1 MCQLL
6 DSMLQT
12 QQHTVPPIKA
22 SSLATLLTQTASPTD
37 NKSQSHLIALG
48 SSPTVHSPRS
58 PASSSSPSAVGPPS
72 PPRNGKKKAR
82 NRPPKHI
89 RKGTSV
95 VHRPDEDAHPA
106 QQDCAGILAGEPAG
120 AAVRHDTA
128 ASTAVDR
135 QLANPP
141 SLRVMSAPIRVPIRS
156 DIVSEDE
163 GTLKLEAFSSP
174 KWLGTG
180 FSDRIEASKSCS
192 VGPRCSGPM
201 IDTASGQFTYFANSL
216 W

>member
-1 MCQLL
+1 
-6 DSMLQT
+6 MLQT
-12 QQHTVPPIKA
+12 QQRTVPPIKA
-22 SSLATLLTQTASPTD
+22 TFLTQTASPTD
-37 NKSQSHLIALG
+37 TETHRVALS
-48 SSPTVHSPRS
+48 SSPSVHSPRS

-72 PPRNGKKKAR
+72 PPRN
-82 NRPPKHI
+82 
-89 RKGTSV
+89 
-95 VHRPDEDAHPA
+95 
-106 QQDCAGILAGEPAG
+106 DCAGISAREPAG

-135 QLANPP
+135 QLASPL
-141 SLRVMSAPIRVPIRS
+141 SSRVMSAPIRVPIRS

-163 GTLKLEAFSSP
+163 NTLKLEAFSSP

-201 IDTASGQFTYFANSL
+201 IDTASGQFTYFANSM